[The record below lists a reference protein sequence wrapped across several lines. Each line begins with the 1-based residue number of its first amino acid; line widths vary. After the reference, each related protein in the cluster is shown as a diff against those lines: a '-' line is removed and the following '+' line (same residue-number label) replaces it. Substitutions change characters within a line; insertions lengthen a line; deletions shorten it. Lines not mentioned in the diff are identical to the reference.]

1 MRNWRSGNIHWLA
14 GLLLAASCGSG
25 DGVTD
30 PDDELAVGSI
40 VATIDGVPWSTTV
53 ATAIYANNRLV
64 AAGTGS
70 QDLTLGIGVS
80 AVTPGTYATGGNGS
94 VSGSLANQSSTVWEA
109 SVAGGSGT
117 LTISQAVA
125 NEVSGTFSFTV
136 VRTLG
141 SSLPQSRSITSGR
154 FRLRY

>member
-1 MRNWRSGNIHWLA
+1 MRNCRNGTWLWLA
-14 GLLLAASCGSG
+14 GLVLAASCGSG

-30 PDDELAVGSI
+30 PDELEVGSI
-40 VATIDGVPWSTTV
+40 VATIDGTPWSTTV
-53 ATAIYANNRLV
+53 ATAIYANGRLV

-70 QDLTLGIGVS
+70 QDLTLGLGVS
-80 AVTPGTYATGGNGS
+80 AVAPGAYAVGGNGS

-109 SVAGGSGT
+109 SVTGGSGT
-117 LTISQAVA
+117 LTITRSEA

-141 SSLPQSRSITSGR
+141 SSLPQSRSVTSGR